1 MRFGFRFCAVRD
13 SLMLRHRHRGARWQD
28 RGMIARRTCCV
39 RRSIRSSTWAI
50 RWCSWR
56 TRSTGDSSTDAI
68 RESLSVTHKTG
79 AIETKG
85 LQTTAV
91 FAPRDDQAM
100 PSDTPGAQQISVAAL
115 TSTMRAGAMDR
126 IIARLGD
133 ACAAP
138 FAVLGLPPVRQR
150 EIARFPGYFGFTFTR
165 STRWSL
171 ISPEPRL
178 RLYSR
183 SGAQEGRFRIAPSAE
198 VTSLRHQVGGDLTNL
213 LRGQVLRILVHD
225 LVSPR
230 R

>member
-1 MRFGFRFCAVRD
+1 
-13 SLMLRHRHRGARWQD
+13 
-28 RGMIARRTCCV
+28 
-39 RRSIRSSTWAI
+39 
-50 RWCSWR
+50 
-56 TRSTGDSSTDAI
+56 
-68 RESLSVTHKTG
+68 
-79 AIETKG
+79 
-85 LQTTAV
+85 
-91 FAPRDDQAM
+91 
-100 PSDTPGAQQISVAAL
+100 
-115 TSTMRAGAMDR
+115 MDR

-138 FAVLGLPPVRQR
+138 FAVLGLPTVRQR
-150 EIARFPGYFGFTFTR
+150 EIARFPDTLVSQITR
-165 STRWSL
+165 TTRWLL

-183 SGAQEGRFRIAPSAE
+183 SGAQESRFRIAPSAE

>member
-1 MRFGFRFCAVRD
+1 MARPWDDRQKHLLCPALDQLIDVGHPLVRLADAIDWRSLDGRDSGEPIGDAQDRRHRDEGSPDHGCVRPERRPSDAVRYSGCPAD
-13 SLMLRHRHRGARWQD
+13 
-28 RGMIARRTCCV
+28 
-39 RRSIRSSTWAI
+39 
-50 RWCSWR
+50 
-56 TRSTGDSSTDAI
+56 
-68 RESLSVTHKTG
+68 
-79 AIETKG
+79 
-85 LQTTAV
+85 
-91 FAPRDDQAM
+91 
-100 PSDTPGAQQISVAAL
+100 SVAAL

-138 FAVLGLPPVRQR
+138 FAVLGLPPVRLR